1 MFLLWHIMNG
11 DEGIENLNGS
21 LMLYYELW
29 MYSVHS
35 VALLCWLW
43 ELGCTKEKYSGGS
56 TEALLYIFKAVLVIN
71 LGEKKKLSF
80 CHQTRAFIF
89 PVLPKCWNLAIRP
102 ARSPWQR
109 CVWCRGWRG
118 TGCTRGEGR
127 RDSVEQVTTSWS
139 STGYLLQFAGGVLVA
154 APRLWAAGLK
164 IWGKKVINALCWKVK
179 VPLIKML

>member
-1 MFLLWHIMNG
+1 MNCG
-11 DEGIENLNGS
+11 YMASTVLHYVDLENLAVPKKT
-21 LMLYYELW
+21 Y
-29 MYSVHS
+29 
-35 VALLCWLW
+35 
-43 ELGCTKEKYSGGS
+43 GGS
-56 TEALLYIFKAVLVIN
+56 TVTLLYIFKAILVIN
-71 LGEKKKLSF
+71 SKKPQLSF
-80 CHQTRAFIF
+80 YHQTHAFIS

-102 ARSPWQR
+102 TRSPWRR

>member
-11 DEGIENLNGS
+11 DQGIENLNGS

-43 ELGCTKEKYSGGS
+43 ESAVPKKSTVGGVQWHCCTFLRLSLWL
-56 TEALLYIFKAVLVIN
+56 TW
-71 LGEKKKLSF
+71 EKKNNLSF

-102 ARSPWQR
+102 ARSPWRR